1 TLMHLNFKGSI
12 LFTLIYCKK
21 MHIFSIFKNNLSENI
36 PTQIFG
42 YQEGLVNFDLS
53 TNSFI
58 DSIPLELGNLMHIS
72 KLYMYANKFCGV
84 IPWNLVC
91 NTIRASTRQKFLLWE
106 STPFLGS
113 LRSLESNLNLSY
125 NHLYGQVSLE
135 GVFSNITI
143 ISLIGNNDLYGG
155 IPQLNLSPCPDIYC
169 LRKKSKKLSF
179 SPSLKHR
186 YLKVSYGELHQATNG
201 FSSSNLVDTGSSGS
215 VYRETLVYFERP
227 VAVKVLNLQTGG
239 ASKSFMAEC
248 KALGIIKHRNL
259 LSLLASCSSV
269 NYKENDF
276 KAIVFE
282 FMSNRS
288 LKTLLYN
295 TIEDSESTNLSLNL
309 MQRVN
314 IALDI
319 AFALDYIHN
328 DSGVVIHCD
337 IKPSNMLLDDDI
349 VARLGD
355 FGLARLIS
363 RGQKLFY
370 Q

>member
-1 TLMHLNFKGSI
+1 MKLLNMLIEIVKLNILADLMSAANTPSETPSSQEQGS
-12 LFTLIYCKK
+12 TADA
-21 MHIFSIFKNNLSENI
+21 SIGTQKNNN
-36 PTQIFG
+36 
-42 YQEGLVNFDLS
+42 
-53 TNSFI
+53 
-58 DSIPLELGNLMHIS
+58 
-72 KLYMYANKFCGV
+72 
-84 IPWNLVC
+84 
-91 NTIRASTRQKFLLWE
+91 RAK
-106 STPFLGS
+106 
-113 LRSLESNLNLSY
+113 
-125 NHLYGQVSLE
+125 
-135 GVFSNITI
+135 
-143 ISLIGNNDLYGG
+143 NDLAWVILIRGGG
-155 IPQLNLSPCPDIYC
+155 IHRFKLHLAGKGGDVESCRKVPAAVRHQFHENQLDLEDDRKDDGANNSVENANQNETNQDVAPHL
-169 LRKKSKKLSF
+169 KKSKKLSF

>member
-1 TLMHLNFKGSI
+1 
-12 LFTLIYCKK
+12 

-155 IPQLNLSPCPDIYC
+155 IPQLNLSPCPE
-169 LRKKSKKLSF
+169 RKKDHTKAKYQGVFSVLSRIGVACFQEF
-179 SPSLKHR
+179 STQRNILSGNIPT
-186 YLKVSYGELHQATNG
+186 GIG
-201 FSSSNLVDTGSSGS
+201 NLT
-215 VYRETLVYFERP
+215 
-227 VAVKVLNLQTGG
+227 
-239 ASKSFMAEC
+239 
-248 KALGIIKHRNL
+248 I
-259 LSLLASCSSV
+259 LSEV
-269 NYKENDF
+269 HMDF
-276 KAIVFE
+276 KAFKGSIPFTLIYCKKMHTFNISVNNLSGNIPTQTFGYQE
-282 FMSNRS
+282 GLVNIDLSTNSFTGSIPLELVLWCHSRGTWCVTLTELRLDKNFFHGSLPPFLGFLRS
-288 LKTLLYN
+288 LERLDLSNNFSSTISMNSKT
-295 TIEDSESTNLSLNL
+295 
-309 MQRVN
+309 
-314 IALDI
+314 
-319 AFALDYIHN
+319 
-328 DSGVVIHCD
+328 
-337 IKPSNMLLDDDI
+337 
-349 VARLGD
+349 
-355 FGLARLIS
+355 
-363 RGQKLFY
+363 
-370 Q
+370 

>member
-1 TLMHLNFKGSI
+1 
-12 LFTLIYCKK
+12 
-21 MHIFSIFKNNLSENI
+21 
-36 PTQIFG
+36 
-42 YQEGLVNFDLS
+42 
-53 TNSFI
+53 
-58 DSIPLELGNLMHIS
+58 
-72 KLYMYANKFCGV
+72 
-84 IPWNLVC
+84 
-91 NTIRASTRQKFLLWE
+91 
-106 STPFLGS
+106 
-113 LRSLESNLNLSY
+113 
-125 NHLYGQVSLE
+125 
-135 GVFSNITI
+135 
-143 ISLIGNNDLYGG
+143 
-155 IPQLNLSPCPDIYC
+155 
-169 LRKKSKKLSF
+169 
-179 SPSLKHR
+179 
-186 YLKVSYGELHQATNG
+186 
-201 FSSSNLVDTGSSGS
+201 
-215 VYRETLVYFERP
+215 
-227 VAVKVLNLQTGG
+227 
-239 ASKSFMAEC
+239 MAEC